1 MDAPRAPVPPAPRR
15 RAGLASRSPARRL
28 VAGLAVALSLTITG
42 ALVGAP
48 TARAGTLDD
57 ARKAMAKALAS
68 DDPAVRR
75 TAFLAMMDFD
85 GKDAFDDVAAVLGRE
100 QDPVVLHAAVVAL
113 GRMRTPAATDALAAA
128 TRAAKGPRRLLYLLA
143 YREQLSDAGKAV
155 LLEIAGGPDAVA
167 AAHAGLALAK
177 KKVAEAAP
185 LLVALLGQKDAP
197 VRAAAA
203 RALGEL
209 GVLAPKD
216 TAAKL
221 ADALASGEG
230 RERTDLVTA
239 LEAITGQKGLEDD
252 PAAWKAVVGGAA
264 AAGVTK
270 APRPTAYAVGVPVR
284 GKRVVLVVDHSVSTD
299 DPHPFQDRER
309 LQALCKVPGARDV
322 PWFKMKTIGD
332 FLNAHATRMVAD
344 LPEGRSIGFVA
355 TGGTKNDTKL
365 ARPTPA
371 TPGARTAVAKAIE
384 AMKPENGLDL
394 LGALTAALDAGGK
407 EPAALA
413 NGPDEIVY
421 FGCGVPWQAP
431 VKEPAAVGVS
441 AGLRA
446 RLRLVPIH
454 MIGVGNHNADMYRTI
469 ADLSGGRYVD
479 LSR

>member
-239 LEAITGQKGLEDD
+239 LEAIT
-252 PAAWKAVVGGAA
+252 
-264 AAGVTK
+264 
-270 APRPTAYAVGVPVR
+270 
-284 GKRVVLVVDHSVSTD
+284 
-299 DPHPFQDRER
+299 
-309 LQALCKVPGARDV
+309 
-322 PWFKMKTIGD
+322 
-332 FLNAHATRMVAD
+332 
-344 LPEGRSIGFVA
+344 
-355 TGGTKNDTKL
+355 
-365 ARPTPA
+365 
-371 TPGARTAVAKAIE
+371 
-384 AMKPENGLDL
+384 
-394 LGALTAALDAGGK
+394 
-407 EPAALA
+407 
-413 NGPDEIVY
+413 
-421 FGCGVPWQAP
+421 
-431 VKEPAAVGVS
+431 
-441 AGLRA
+441 
-446 RLRLVPIH
+446 
-454 MIGVGNHNADMYRTI
+454 
-469 ADLSGGRYVD
+469 
-479 LSR
+479 